1 MFFAGVDLIINRV
14 RDSAAFC
21 FFGLVGIAVGMVFA
35 GSYLSGHSG
44 MLIIPVRRVCLFHS
58 LCYATYCFLTF
69 FIFVLFCLIVWR
81 CSFC

>member
-1 MFFAGVDLIINRV
+1 VQNADMFFAGVDLIINRV

-58 LCYATYCFLTF
+58 LHYVTYY
-69 FIFVLFCLIVWR
+69 FIFLCCFV
-81 CSFC
+81 